1 MMCFSRSTPDH
12 SADHVDD
19 ENHDFFSGSG
29 SSYMIGKALN
39 PEDVDWDLKS
49 VHEVAVYRQRIP
61 KF

>member
-1 MMCFSRSTPDH
+1 MCFSRSTPDH

-39 PEDVDWDLKS
+39 PEDVDWDL
-49 VHEVAVYRQRIP
+49 
-61 KF
+61 